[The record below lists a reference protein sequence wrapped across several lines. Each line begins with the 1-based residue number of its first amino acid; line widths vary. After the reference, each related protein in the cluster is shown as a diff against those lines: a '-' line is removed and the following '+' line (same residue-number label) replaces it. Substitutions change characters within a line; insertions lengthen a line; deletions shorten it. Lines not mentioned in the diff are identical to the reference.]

1 VRLLPAI
8 DIQGGRCVR
17 LRRGDFADET
27 VFGDDPVAMA
37 KSWVAEGARF
47 LHVVDL
53 DGAREGTPRNFDLIR
68 AIAEAVPIPV
78 EAGGGFRSEET
89 LELVRQ
95 SLVAKAVFGT
105 SAVEDRGFVV
115 RALALL
121 GPGRIV
127 VAVDAEAG
135 LVKTRGWQEQSEVKA
150 LDLAR
155 ELEALG
161 VWEIL
166 YTDIGRDGMMQ
177 SVNLEGLRE
186 LAENTSLEII
196 ASGGVT
202 SLDDLRALK
211 ELEPLG
217 ITGVIAGRALYEKRF
232 TVAEARAILDSPV
245 QCCCGIPRGA
255 VPSRGGEV
263 SEACAGA
270 DAGMARGDGVGAAP
284 DGGPPA
290 AAAPGDGVGAAPE
303 GGR

>member
-1 VRLLPAI
+1 MRLLPAI

-78 EAGGGFRSEET
+78 EAGGGFRDEAA
-89 LELVRQ
+89 LELFRG
-95 SLVAKAVFGT
+95 SRVAKAVLGT
-105 SAVEDRGFVV
+105 SAVEDKAFLE

-121 GPGRIV
+121 GADRVV
-127 VAVDAEAG
+127 VAVDAEGG
-135 LVKTRGWQEQSEVKA
+135 LVKTRGWQEQSDVSVLELVG
-150 LDLAR
+150 
-155 ELEALG
+155 ELETKG
-161 VWEIL
+161 VREVL
-166 YTDIGRDGMMQ
+166 YTDISRDGMME

-186 LAENTSLEII
+186 LAQNSSVEII

-211 ELEPLG
+211 LLEPLG
-217 ITGVIAGRALYEKRF
+217 VTGVIAGRALYEKRF
-232 TVAEARAILDSPV
+232 EVAEALEILDAD
-245 QCCCGIPRGA
+245 GDA
-255 VPSRGGEV
+255 AGG
-263 SEACAGA
+263 S
-270 DAGMARGDGVGAAP
+270 
-284 DGGPPA
+284 
-290 AAAPGDGVGAAPE
+290 
-303 GGR
+303 